1 MNPLSTYATAQAT
14 RVDAHRRPRAREQ
27 CEIVTSHDSSD
38 SAAIFTRS
46 RPLDLVTAIAHQTG
60 LLVSIGG
67 LFWVVA

>member
-1 MNPLSTYATAQAT
+1 MQ
-14 RVDAHRRPRAREQ
+14 RRLRRQESRRASETEREREQ

-46 RPLDLVTAIAHQTG
+46 RPLDLVTAIAQQAG